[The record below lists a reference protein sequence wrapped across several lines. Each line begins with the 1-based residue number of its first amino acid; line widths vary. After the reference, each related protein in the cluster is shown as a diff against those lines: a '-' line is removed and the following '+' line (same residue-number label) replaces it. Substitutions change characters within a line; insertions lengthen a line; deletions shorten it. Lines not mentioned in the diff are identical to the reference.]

1 MQLSLKA
8 RAADPLQPGVTAP
21 NFSLPSQ
28 EDAQVSLSQFKGKWV
43 VLYFY
48 PKDMTTGCTIEAH
61 NFQRDL
67 PKYDALNAVVLGV
80 SLDTVASIHI
90 RIRKTQLSEML
101 KKTSEGFIFE
111 EFGLDTPSAQGT
123 MHYLNGGRMNY
134 EKTISFLKDLKNVP
148 VLEELNHAVGYD
160 LLIPWIRD
168 NEGHDIFFKM
178 IQSKYPQLF
187 SHLDYDTT
195 VKELTNVLMAAI
207 ERKYRSDAINYHIRE
222 KTSIESKLEGIVD
235 WHINENR
242 AWFAKIKNFMPE
254 LCTQGFQCVT
264 VTEIVPKGLDNYE
277 GEIGGKTIKVGTYKE
292 LNAEFI
298 LSQRDAMGDEALEAD
313 TKHLAEIR
321 DLFLHMLIARRYVFP
336 EAIEQILDFQ
346 TRTTKQNFESL
357 RGNEEFRTYVYR
369 SFYIQSQLF
378 LEKLYRTYNLL

>member
-1 MQLSLKA
+1 MINDITIQIHS
-8 RAADPLQPGVTAP
+8 VTEFALTELRKRFPDKEFDLIVRDFAP
-21 NFSLPSQ
+21 
-28 EDAQVSLSQFKGKWV
+28 
-43 VLYFY
+43 
-48 PKDMTTGCTIEAH
+48 
-61 NFQRDL
+61 
-67 PKYDALNAVVLGV
+67 
-80 SLDTVASIHI
+80 SIHI

>member
-1 MQLSLKA
+1 MINDITIQIRS
-8 RAADPLQPGVTAP
+8 VTEFALTELRKRFPDKEFDLIVRDFAP
-21 NFSLPSQ
+21 
-28 EDAQVSLSQFKGKWV
+28 
-43 VLYFY
+43 
-48 PKDMTTGCTIEAH
+48 
-61 NFQRDL
+61 
-67 PKYDALNAVVLGV
+67 
-80 SLDTVASIHI
+80 SIHI
-90 RIRKTQLSEML
+90 QIRKTQLSEVL
-101 KKTSEGFIFE
+101 KNTSEGFVFE

-123 MHYLNGGRMNY
+123 MHYFNGGRMNY

-148 VLEELNHAVGYD
+148 VLEELNRMVGYD
-160 LLIPWIRD
+160 FLIPWIRKC
-168 NEGHDIFFKM
+168 EGHDTFFKM
-178 IQSKYPQLF
+178 IQNKYPQLF

-195 VKELTNVLMAAI
+195 VKELINVLMAAI

-222 KTSIESKLEGIVD
+222 KSSIESKLEGIVD
-235 WHINENR
+235 WHMNENR
-242 AWFAKIKNFMPE
+242 AWFAQIKNFMPE

-336 EAIEQILDFQ
+336 EAIEKILDFQ

-357 RGNEEFRTYVYR
+357 RDNEDFRTYVYR